1 MSGLSIHLVGGF
13 RVTIDGEEVPAAAWR
28 GERSRSLLQYL
39 ATLPSGRATR
49 EELMEALWGHLP
61 IEQARG
67 SLHVTINRLRRALS
81 SAAADRA
88 GEQFVVAT
96 ATGYQL
102 APGSWVDVT
111 ALHQLLEQVRTLP
124 LSERAPL
131 LLEQP
136 DFQWVT
142 LPELSVD
149 QPFSDW
155 AVAVRERVRA
165 DFVSLQ
171 ILRADLLQSQGGLH
185 AALDL
190 LVGLL
195 ESEPV
200 LEAVTRQA
208 MLIAHNLGNQ
218 VMALSLFDRCRR
230 ALAEELGV
238 TPMPET
244 LALHTRILGPAELPA
259 TAVQDLQPANLPVP
273 LSSFVG
279 RTRELA
285 ELGEALRTARL
296 ITITGVGGAGKT
308 RLALQAA
315 AAEAFPHG
323 IWFVELAPVTTG
335 AHVGVAVLEA
345 LGLKDQVQATPLE
358 RLSAFLRHK
367 QLLIVLD
374 NCEHLLDAS
383 AELANGLLRAC
394 PQVKVLA
401 TSREPLGVDGEHLFP
416 ITGLPLPEAD
426 ADEQALDACESSRLF
441 LERVRAANPAGL
453 RAEVNPAVIARICR
467 RLDGLPLALE
477 LAAGRVRALTIEQV
491 ADRLDDRFRLLMS
504 SNRTTESRHQSLL
517 ATIDWSYGQLT
528 EPEQILLRRLSIFAG
543 GATLPMVEAVC
554 AGDGVEPSA
563 VLDLLSHLVDRS
575 LLLANRQGAEARYTM
590 LESIRAYATE
600 RLQQAGEAVL
610 LSDRHL
616 AYFAQMVVEGAPA
629 SLTAGQGVWFDRLRA
644 ELDNIR
650 AALTWSLTAESV
662 SDGLIMVTYLYW
674 FWDARG
680 HVREGREITAKL
692 LARPD
697 APSTGPLWPRALVSA
712 ASLAF
717 SQLDC
722 AETLRL
728 GHQALALMRQSEDSI
743 FMIPCLFVLGWAYLR
758 SGEPEE
764 AERYFHEAIEVA
776 GFPAL
781 VFSANQGLGILY
793 AERGE
798 FDRAEAALVEAL
810 AGAEMMG
817 NPRGIAT
824 TLAHQGALA
833 LARAQHDQALELL
846 VKAVIQLAEQGDLC
860 GVSIPLGPLARTLQ
874 QMGRL
879 PQAARL
885 FGALEGLKERT
896 GTAMVGSDLAAFQE
910 SLDATR
916 GALAEGFES
925 AYMSGKRMD
934 QGALLSVVGS
944 LVSGG

>member
-1 MSGLSIHLVGGF
+1 MTGLSIHLLGRF

-49 EELMEALWGHLP
+49 EELMDALWGHLP
-61 IEQARG
+61 NDQARG

-81 SAAADRA
+81 SVAEDRA
-88 GEQFVVAT
+88 GEQYVVAT

-111 ALHQLLEQVRTLP
+111 ALHQLLELVRALP
-124 LSERAPL
+124 LPERAPL
-131 LLEQP
+131 LEQSA
-136 DFQWVT
+136 FHWT
-142 LPELSVD
+142 ALPELSVD

-155 AVAVRERVRA
+155 AVAVRERLRT
-165 DFVSLQ
+165 DYVSLQ
-171 ILRADLLQSQGGLH
+171 ILRADLLQTQGASQ

-190 LVGLL
+190 LVSLL

-200 LEAVTRQA
+200 LESVTRQA

-218 VMALSLFDRCRR
+218 VLALSLFDRCRR

-259 TAVQDLQPANLPVP
+259 AAVQEELQPGNLPVP
-273 LSSFVG
+273 VSSFVG

-285 ELGEALRTARL
+285 NLGEELRRARL

-315 AAEAFPHG
+315 AAQSFLDG
-323 IWFVELAPVTTG
+323 VWFVELAPVSTG

-345 LGLKDQVQATPLE
+345 LGLKDQDQASPLD
-358 RLSAFLRHK
+358 RLCAFLRNK

-374 NCEHLLDAS
+374 NCEHLTLAC
-383 AELANGLLRAC
+383 AELVRGLLRAC

-401 TSREPLGVDGEHLFP
+401 TSREPLGVGGEHLFP
-416 ITGLPLPEAD
+416 IAGLRLPEPD
-426 ADEQALDACESSRLF
+426 ADRQALDACESSHLF
-441 LERVRAANPAGL
+441 LERVRA
-453 RAEVNPAVIARICR
+453 VNPERPAADVSPAHIARICR

-477 LAAGRVRALTIEQV
+477 LAAGRVRALTIEQI
-491 ADRLDDRFRLLMS
+491 ADRLDDRFHLLTS
-504 SNRTTESRHQSLL
+504 SSQTTESRHQSLL
-517 ATIDWSYGQLT
+517 ATIDWSYSQLS
-528 EPEQILLRRLSIFAG
+528 EPEQILLRRLSVFAG

-554 AGDGVEPSA
+554 VGDGVEPSA

-575 LLLANRQGAEARYTM
+575 LLLSNRHGAEIRYTM

-600 RLQQAGEAVL
+600 RLRQADEAVL
-610 LSDRHL
+610 LADRHL

-629 SLTAGQGVWFDRLRA
+629 SLGAGQGAWFDQLRA

-650 AALTWSLTAESV
+650 AALTWSLTAASASE
-662 SDGLIMVTYLYW
+662 GLIMVTYLFW

-697 APSTGPLWPRALVSA
+697 APATGPLWPRALVSA

-722 AETLRL
+722 EATLRF
-728 GHQALALMRQSEDSI
+728 GHQALTLIRHSDDSLYVV
-743 FMIPCLFVLGWAYLR
+743 PCLFVLGWGYLR
-758 SGEPEE
+758 SGDSAE
-764 AERYFHEAIEVA
+764 AERYFNEAIEVA

-781 VFSANQGLGILY
+781 AYSAHQGLGILY
-793 AERGE
+793 ADRGE
-798 FDRAEAALVEAL
+798 FDRAEAALAEAL
-810 AGAEMMG
+810 AGAQMMG

-833 LARAQHDQALELL
+833 LARAQYDQALELL
-846 VKAVIQLAEQGDLC
+846 VKAVVQLTEQGDLC

-874 QMGRL
+874 QIGRL
-879 PQAARL
+879 PQAAQL

-896 GTAMVGSDLAAFQE
+896 GTAMVGSALAAYQE
-910 SLDATR
+910 GLAATR
-916 GALAEGFES
+916 GALAEGFEP
-925 AYMSGKRMD
+925 AYLSGKRMD
-934 QGALLSVVGS
+934 QGALLSFVGS

>member
-1 MSGLSIHLVGGF
+1 M
-13 RVTIDGEEVPAAAWR
+13 
-28 GERSRSLLQYL
+28 
-39 ATLPSGRATR
+39 
-49 EELMEALWGHLP
+49 
-61 IEQARG
+61 
-67 SLHVTINRLRRALS
+67 
-81 SAAADRA
+81 
-88 GEQFVVAT
+88 VAT

-102 APGSWVDVT
+102 APGSWVDVN
-111 ALHQLLEQVRTLP
+111 ALHQLLEQVRALP

-136 DFQWVT
+136 AFNWST

-155 AVAVRERVRA
+155 AVAVRERLRT

-171 ILRADLLQSQGGLH
+171 ILRADLLQAQGDGQG
-185 AALDL
+185 ALDL
-190 LVGLL
+190 LVSLL

-200 LEAVTRQA
+200 LESVTRQA

-218 VMALSLFDRCRR
+218 VLALSLFDRCRR

-244 LALHTRILGPAELPA
+244 IALHARILGPAELPA
-259 TAVQDLQPANLPVP
+259 AAAVQDLRLGNLPLPV
-273 LSSFVG
+273 SSFVG
-279 RTRELA
+279 RTSELA
-285 ELGEALRTARL
+285 NLGEELRRARL

-315 AAEAFPHG
+315 AAAGPFPDG
-323 IWFVELAPVTTG
+323 VWFVELAPVSTG

-345 LGLKDQVQATPLE
+345 LGLKDQVQAPPLE
-358 RLSAFLRHK
+358 RLCAFLRNK

-374 NCEHLLDAS
+374 NCEHLTAAS
-383 AELANGLLRAC
+383 AELVRGLLRAC
-394 PQVKVLA
+394 PQLKVLA

-416 ITGLPLPEAD
+416 IAGLRLPEAD
-426 ADEQALDACESSRLF
+426 ADRQALDACESSHLF
-441 LERVRAANPAGL
+441 LERVRAVNRERPA
-453 RAEVNPAVIARICR
+453 ADVSPAHIARICR

-477 LAAGRVRALTIEQV
+477 LAAGRVRVLSIEQI
-491 ADRLDDRFRLLMS
+491 ADRLDDRFRLLTS
-504 SNRTTESRHQSLL
+504 SNQTTESRHQSLL
-517 ATIDWSYGQLT
+517 ATIDWSYSQLT
-528 EPEQILLRRLSIFAG
+528 EPEQVLLRRLSVFAG

-554 AGDGVEPSA
+554 AGEGVEPA
-563 VLDLLSHLVDRS
+563 DVLDILSHLVDRS
-575 LLLANRQGAEARYTM
+575 LLLANRQGAEVRYTM
-590 LESIRAYATE
+590 LESIRAYAIE
-600 RLQQAGEAVL
+600 RLRQADEAAL

-616 AYFAQMVVEGAPA
+616 AYFVQMVVEGAPA
-629 SLTAGQGVWFDRLRA
+629 SLSAGQGAWFDRLRT

-650 AALTWSLTAESV
+650 TALTWSLSASSPT
-662 SDGLIMVTYLYW
+662 DGLIMVTYLYW

-697 APSTGPLWPRALVSA
+697 APSTGLLWPRALVSA

-722 AETLRL
+722 AETIRL
-728 GHQALALMRQSEDSI
+728 GQQALQLMRQSEDSL
-743 FMIPCLFVLGWAYLR
+743 FMVPCLFVLGWAYLR
-758 SGEPEE
+758 SGEPAE
-764 AERYFHEAIEVA
+764 AERYFNEAIEVA

-781 VFSANQGLGILY
+781 AYSAYQGLGILY
-793 AERGE
+793 AGRGE
-798 FDRAEAALVEAL
+798 FDRAEGALAEAL
-810 AGAEMMG
+810 AGAQMMG

-833 LARAQHDQALELL
+833 LARTQYDQALELL
-846 VKAVIQLAEQGDLC
+846 VMAVLQLTEQGDLC

-874 QMGRL
+874 QIGRL
-879 PQAARL
+879 PQAAQL

-896 GTAMVGSDLAAFQE
+896 GTAMVGSDLAAYQE
-910 SLDATR
+910 GLAATR
-916 GALAEGFES
+916 GALAEGFEP
-925 AYMSGKRMD
+925 AYLSGKRMD
-934 QGALLSVVGS
+934 PGALLSFVGT